1 MATNNKQ
8 KINAKIDALKPNGA
22 TAQGNATNGFTRPI
36 DTAIGQHLQAT
47 ASGSL
52 QNSSKPNGL
61 QVIKPTAQQLQNN
74 IMQTPTAQLSQGN
87 ALNGFVRP
95 IDTAVGQQLQAMA
108 SGAKPNS
115 TITQGNG
122 TNDFTRPIDTPI
134 GQQLQAMASGTG
146 NLGATI
152 NQGNGVSDFTRP
164 IDTPL
169 GQYLQSQASG
179 LAQNNGQASNGQQS
193 SQNSGGYQSQWQAQ
207 VDDVLNR
214 IMNREDFSYDLNGD
228 ALYQMYKDQYML
240 QGQQAMM
247 DTMGQAAA
255 MTGGY
260 GNSYAQ
266 GVGQQAYQ
274 GYLQQLN
281 DRVPELYQLALDQYN
296 REGENLYNQYGLY
309 MDRENQDYGRYMDT
323 VANQQWQQQFDYNA
337 QQDSI
342 ANQQWQQQFEHG
354 VQQDNISNEQW
365 QQAFDYGAQQD
376 AISNEQWQQAFDYGA
391 QQDAIGNQQWQQA
404 FDYNAQQDAISNNQ
418 WQQAFDTGNSQWE
431 QEFGFNQE
439 QANIQNNQWQ
449 QQFDAV
455 YGNGSS
461 NSNNG
466 GSDRGYNYDTHGYT
480 RTEIMALQSAAGI
493 TVDGIWGPNTEAA
506 YQAGWRPTSTAA
518 NSAVTGG
525 LIGTDFVG
533 NTNSNGFTGSTYS
546 EAAAY
551 LRANGLDAS
560 GLMTASEWARHHN
573 GNNSAGGE
581 HEASSYQEYLA
592 AYIYGKTKK

>member
-74 IMQTPTAQLSQGN
+74 ITQTPTAQLSQGN

-95 IDTAVGQQLQAMA
+95 IDTA
-108 SGAKPNS
+108 
-115 TITQGNG
+115 
-122 TNDFTRPIDTPI
+122 I

-179 LAQNNGQASNGQQS
+179 LAQNNGQASNGQQP

-391 QQDAIGNQQWQQA
+391 QQDAISNQQWQQS

-431 QEFGFNQE
+431 QEFAFNQG
-439 QANIQNNQWQ
+439 QADIQNQQWQ

-455 YGNGSS
+455 YGDSSSGSSGSGGGGGSNRVGYDNGSVS
-461 NSNNG
+461 PANV
-466 GSDRGYNYDTHGYT
+466 
-480 RTEIMALQSAAGI
+480 ALMQNALGITDDGKWGPQSQAAAGGLSADEAWNAYLNG
-493 TVDGIWGPNTEAA
+493 TLGNSGSVDYSGWDAGDWEGYFAMIRQSEGTEAA
-506 YQAGWRPTSTAA
+506 LEELQYFTS
-518 NSAVTGG
+518 SG
-525 LIGTDFVG
+525 LIPQNMV
-533 NTNSNGFTGSTYS
+533 TY
-546 EAAAY
+546 A
-551 LRANGLDAS
+551 AS
-560 GLMTASEWARHHN
+560 GAR
-573 GNNSAGGE
+573 GGQMG
-581 HEASSYQEYLA
+581 H
-592 AYIYGKTKK
+592 